1 MNVNKIMVALAFT
14 KNAPSIF
21 NYACGIAEKFG
32 AEITIISIINSRDV
46 EAIESV
52 ATMGYNVD
60 SEHYIEDI
68 KKEREEKLKEMIKGS
83 DFPDEKLKTIFRIGN
98 PTEEI
103 LSAIVEESIDMIVLG
118 VKGHTNLEHVFIGS
132 VADKIFRKS
141 PIPVVS
147 FRPEDHAKKLF
158 KRIKKYS

>member
-1 MNVNKIMVALAFT
+1 MDIKKIMVALAFT

-21 NYACGIAEKFG
+21 NYAAGIAEKFG

-60 SEHYIEDI
+60 SEHYIKDI
-68 KKEREEKLKEMIKGS
+68 KKERERLLKGITKDS
-83 DFPDEKLKTIFRIGN
+83 NFPDEKIKTIFRVGN
-98 PTEEI
+98 PTDEI
-103 LSAIVEESIDMIVLG
+103 LTAIVGESIDMIVLG

-147 FRPEDHAKKLF
+147 FRPEDHAKKLL